1 MPLFSHHPAKP
12 ETIRQRADDA
22 SGEGDAY
29 TVLTGSLS
37 GRAANAA
44 ESVDGFIEHPT
55 RTVTGA
61 PETSSNELSK
71 ASYLACGCLNQYAE
85 AIETYNRGI
94 DGLNRRYDEAKT
106 ADFYVDVAMC
116 RVDGTIQDGTPE
128 DREGAVQSAD
138 SALQATLRG
147 ERDVLLE
154 ALDSEADAIGK
165 TLDEGPKDDTIML
178 MIAAGYLAP
187 GAIHAFPSIDV
198 NTLDTIRSYFHEAR
212 KLWKTPGKFRKLFA
226 MFRAAND
233 LESVATELARTQHQ
247 WTAVLG
253 AIARNLDT
261 TSLASLNTYMQS
273 KEEISLLQYT
283 KLFAEGDYN
292 VARTNWIN
300 AAKATGKLGGTLAVL
315 SVISNGYDLYDLIA
329 NGNQG
334 KSGWD
339 TALRATG
346 DITGLI
352 SSGGG
357 LLALTPALSL
367 GPVGAGILI
376 GAGLVSCGIMIY
388 RNWDDITAGVSAA
401 WDWTADKASAAWD
414 ATTEWASDTWEDAGE
429 ALDEVGNVISD
440 GWDAV
445 TPW

>member
-1 MPLFSHHPAKP
+1 MALFSHHPAKP
-12 ETIRQRADDA
+12 EDIRRYA
-22 SGEGDAY
+22 GDTSANGTAY
-29 TVLTGSLS
+29 GVLTGSLS

-44 ESVDGFIEHPT
+44 ASVDGYIDRPAS
-55 RTVTGA
+55 TVTA
-61 PETSSNELSK
+61 VPEGSSTELGK
-71 ASYLACGCLNQYAE
+71 ASFLATGCLNRYAE
-85 AIETYNRGI
+85 AVDTYNGGI
-94 DGLNRRYDEAKT
+94 DDLNRRYEEAKA
-106 ADFYVDVAMC
+106 ADFNVDVPMC
-116 RVDGTIQDGTPE
+116 TVDGTISDGDPE
-128 DREGAVQSAD
+128 DRDGAIRAAD
-138 SALQATLRG
+138 SALQATLRS
-147 ERDVLLE
+147 EQEALLE

-165 TLDEGPKDDTIML
+165 TLDGGPTDDTIML
-178 MIAAGYLAP
+178 MIAAGYLPAT
-187 GAIHAFPSIDV
+187 AVSAFPSIDL

-226 MFRAAND
+226 MFAASND
-233 LESVATELARTQHQ
+233 VKEVATELARTQHQ
-247 WTAVLG
+247 WSAVLG
-253 AIARNLDT
+253 AIGRNLDT
-261 TSLASLNTYMQS
+261 TTLASLNTYLQS

-283 KLFAEGDYN
+283 RLFAEGDYN
-292 VARTNWIN
+292 IARTNWIN

-315 SVISNGYDLYDLIA
+315 SVLSNGYDLYDLIA

-339 TALRATG
+339 TTLRVTG
-346 DITGLI
+346 DVTGLV

-388 RNWDDITAGVSAA
+388 RNWDDISGAVSTA
-401 WDWTADKASAAWD
+401 WNWTGDRISEGWD
-414 ATTEWASDTWEDAGE
+414 ATTEWASEAWDDAGE
-429 ALDEVGNVISD
+429 ALDDAGDAIGK